1 MLKRLFPRCWEI
13 VSLLPLLKVLTTPK
27 GKTNGT

>member
-13 VSLLPLLKVLTTPK
+13 VSLLPLLKVLATNPK
-27 GKTNGT
+27 EKR